1 MRLTSGKARLVL
13 LALVAC
19 LVALVAVGAAAAP
32 AEAKTTTKK
41 VTLYVDSATQRSKTL
56 KASGL
61 KAKKASWKTSKKKVA
76 TVSKKGK
83 ATARKKGK
91 ATITAKQGKNT
102 YKFKITVKKVSIS
115 AKTLSVVAG
124 KTGNVT
130 LVGDKIKAVSSS
142 NTAVAT
148 VSKAGVVT
156 GVRAGSATVTLTSKK
171 GKRYTCKVTV
181 AAPPAP
187 APVTPAEPA
196 KPTKVAVTG
205 VTFAQSEVTLIAPE
219 AFGDEDNPYVIGD
232 GPLANPATVQPS
244 NATNKGVSYES
255 SDSDVATVDEQGTI
269 TPISPGVAVIT
280 ARTADGGREATCTVT
295 VKEQE
300 AWDKYNPV
308 FSTVSDLLDA
318 IRSGEPYSRVF
329 LQTDEAGPFVF
340 AEGVAQAQRVGF
352 QIEAPNATVENSLL
366 FNGVKL
372 GAVSVYKEHRSNQ
385 VLVEAE
391 NAQITA
397 CDGAAPQ
404 FWVKAENV
412 TIAVDTSEEVVLRAA
427 NDVTVTAGKAIT
439 LNVLRGDGDIIV
451 RVPNGVTPT
460 ILGEQDKV
468 IVEYV
473 DAT

>member
-13 LALVAC
+13 LTLVAC

-41 VTLYVDSATQRSKTL
+41 VTLYVDSATQRNKTL

-61 KAKKASWKTSKKKVA
+61 KAKKASWKTSRKKVA

-171 GKRYTCKVTV
+171 GKKYSCKVTV
-181 AAPPAP
+181 TAPPEP
-187 APVTPAEPA
+187 ALVTPTDPT
-196 KPTKVAVTG
+196 KLTKVAVTG
-205 VTFAQSEVTLIAPE
+205 VAFTKTEIELIAPG
-219 AFGDEDNPYVIGD
+219 ANGIGGESYD
-232 GPLANPATVQPS
+232 NPATVQPKD
-244 NATNKGVSYES
+244 ATDARVTYES
-255 SDSDVATVDEQGTI
+255 SDPDLVSVDENGTI
-269 TPISPGVAVIT
+269 TAVSLNDDTERARVTIT
-280 ARTADGGREATCTVT
+280 ARTVDGGLVATCTVT
-295 VKEQE
+295 VRHAQPG
-300 AWDKYNPV
+300 DSIFPT
-308 FSTVSDLLDA
+308 FSTDEDLLAALWDGVSFSSVA
-318 IRSGEPYSRVF
+318 
-329 LQTDEAGPFVF
+329 LKTDGPGPFLL
-340 AEGVAQAQRVGF
+340 AGGGIQTGGVGLLVD
-352 QIEAPNATVENSLL
+352 APNATVENYLSFGGGVSLA
-366 FNGVKL
+366 GV
-372 GAVSVYKEHRSNQ
+372 GAYEEHADHM

-404 FWVKAENV
+404 FWVKAEGV

-439 LNVLRGDGDIIV
+439 LNVLRGDGTITV

-460 ILGEQDKV
+460 ILGDQANV